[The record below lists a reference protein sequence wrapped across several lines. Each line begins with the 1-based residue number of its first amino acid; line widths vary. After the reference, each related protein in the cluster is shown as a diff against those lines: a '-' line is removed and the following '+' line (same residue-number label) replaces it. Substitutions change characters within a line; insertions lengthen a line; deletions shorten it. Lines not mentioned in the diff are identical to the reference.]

1 MHDHHEAHGVSSSSV
16 EFDDKGWPAW
26 PDRED
31 LSVEFIKLLAAAQE
45 GGSTVSECWLT
56 LSKID
61 LASESS
67 WSAEWIKTAELN
79 EARAELSSLSGNMIT
94 ARRNW
99 LRATT
104 YFHAAARPPGYSND
118 LLKRAVDGMRRC
130 ALKFLE
136 NRVPAGRLLSI
147 PWTDDLSLQAC
158 YLPPAVRDDGPVI
171 VCIGEPGSYKEEL
184 ITKYAAHANER
195 GFALLAVDLLGSQ
208 TALPPERLEGHKFE
222 AAMSRVLDFLSEMPG
237 VDRTRIAIVADACN
251 SSLVARAAASDARF
265 AAAVCDAGMWDLHE
279 RSFFHR
285 QIGDDRQIC
294 WIEEANAIS
303 RGIDCPL
310 LVTAGEAG
318 WLLPGA
324 LAKFGDQLSSVHRD
338 ASLIL
343 FRRGETAAMQGHID
357 NPTLANEVI
366 FDWLEDRLGPGKGL
380 AQRSDPAITP
390 PGRP

>member
-1 MHDHHEAHGVSSSSV
+1 MHDHCEARSASSSSV

-31 LSVEFIKLLAAAQE
+31 LSAEFVKLLAAAQE

-56 LSKID
+56 LSKIN

-67 WSAEWIKTAELN
+67 WSGEWIKTAELN
-79 EARAELSSLSGNMIT
+79 EARAELSLLNGNTTT

-104 YFHAAARPPGYSND
+104 YFHAAARPPGYAND
-118 LLKRAVDGMRRC
+118 LLKSAVDGMRRC
-130 ALKFLE
+130 AANFLKSRL
-136 NRVPAGRLLSI
+136 PAGQVLSI
-147 PWTDDLSLQAC
+147 PWTDDLSLEA
-158 YLPPAVRDDGPVI
+158 YYVPSAFRDDGPVI

-184 ITKYAAHANER
+184 LTKYAGHASER
-195 GFALLAVDLLGSQ
+195 GFSLLAVDLLGTQ

-222 AAMSRVLDFLSEMPG
+222 AAMSRVLDFLSDMPG
-237 VDRTRIAIVADACN
+237 VDRARIAIVADACN

-265 AAAVCDAGMWDLHE
+265 AAAVCDAGIWDLHE

-285 QIGDDRQIC
+285 QAGDDARIC

-303 RGIDCPL
+303 RSIECPL

-324 LAKFGDQLSSVHRD
+324 LAKFGDQLSSIHPD
-338 ASLIL
+338 ARLIL
-343 FRRGETAAMQGHID
+343 FRRAETAAMQGHID

-366 FDWLEDRLGPGKGL
+366 FDWLEDRLGRRNLG
-380 AQRSDPAITP
+380 
-390 PGRP
+390 

>member
-1 MHDHHEAHGVSSSSV
+1 MHDNREARGTASGSV

-26 PDRED
+26 PERED
-31 LSVEFIKLLAAAQE
+31 LSAEFIKLLAAAQE
-45 GGSTVSECWLT
+45 GGSSVSECWLT

-67 WSAEWIKTAELN
+67 WSGEWIKTAELN
-79 EARAELSSLSGNMIT
+79 EARAEQALLGGNMIT

-104 YFHAAARPPGYSND
+104 YFHAAARPPGYAND

-130 ALKFLE
+130 AVNFLKS
-136 NRVPAGRLLSI
+136 RVPAGQVLSI
-147 PWTDDLSLQAC
+147 PWTDELSLQAY
-158 YLPPAVRDDGPVI
+158 YLPSAFRDDGPVI

-184 ITKYAAHANER
+184 ITKYASHANER
-195 GFALLAVDLLGSQ
+195 GFSLLAVDLLGAQ
-208 TALPPERLEGHKFE
+208 TALPPQWLDGHKFE

-237 VDRTRIAIVADACN
+237 VDNTRIAIVADACN
-251 SSLVARAAASDARF
+251 SSLVARAAATDARF
-265 AAAVCDAGMWDLHE
+265 AAAVCDAGLWDLHE

-285 QIGDDRQIC
+285 QAGDDTQIC
-294 WIEEANAIS
+294 WIDEANAIS
-303 RGIDCPL
+303 RGIECPL

-324 LAKFGDQLSSVHRD
+324 LAKFGDQLSHIHRD
-338 ASLIL
+338 ARLIL
-343 FRRGETAAMQGHID
+343 FRRAETGAMQGHID

-366 FDWLEDRLGPGKGL
+366 FDWLEDRLRIRKGL
-380 AQRSDPAITP
+380 S
-390 PGRP
+390 

>member
-1 MHDHHEAHGVSSSSV
+1 MHDNREARGTASSSV

-26 PDRED
+26 PERED
-31 LSVEFIKLLAAAQE
+31 LSAEFIKLLAAAQE
-45 GGSTVSECWLT
+45 GGSSVSECWLT

-67 WSAEWIKTAELN
+67 WSGEWIKTAQLN
-79 EARAELSSLSGNMIT
+79 EARAEHALLGGNMIT

-130 ALKFLE
+130 AVNFLKS
-136 NRVPAGRLLSI
+136 RVPAGQVLSI
-147 PWTDDLSLQAC
+147 PWTDELSLQAY
-158 YLPPAVRDDGPVI
+158 YLPSAFRDDGPVV

-184 ITKYAAHANER
+184 ITKYASHANER
-195 GFALLAVDLLGSQ
+195 GFSLLAVDLLGTQ
-208 TALPPERLEGHKFE
+208 TALPAQWLDGHKFE
-222 AAMSRVLDFLSEMPG
+222 AAMSRVLDFLSEKPG
-237 VDRTRIAIVADACN
+237 VDNTRIAIVADACN
-251 SSLVARAAASDARF
+251 SSLVARAAATDARF
-265 AAAVCDAGMWDLHE
+265 AAAVCDAGIWDLHE

-285 QIGDDRQIC
+285 QAGDDTQIC

-303 RGIDCPL
+303 RGIECPV

-324 LAKFGDQLSSVHRD
+324 LTKFGDQLSNIHRD
-338 ASLIL
+338 ARLIL
-343 FRRGETAAMQGHID
+343 FRRAETGAMQGHID

-366 FDWLEDRLGPGKGL
+366 FDWLEDRLRTRKGL
-380 AQRSDPAITP
+380 S
-390 PGRP
+390 

>member
-1 MHDHHEAHGVSSSSV
+1 MHDNREARGTASSSV

-26 PDRED
+26 PERED
-31 LSVEFIKLLAAAQE
+31 LSAEFIKLLAAAQE
-45 GGSTVSECWLT
+45 GGSSVSECWLT

-67 WSAEWIKTAELN
+67 WSGEWIKTAELN
-79 EARAELSSLSGNMIT
+79 EARAEQALLGGNMIT

-104 YFHAAARPPGYSND
+104 YFHAAARPPGYAND

-130 ALKFLE
+130 AVNFLKS
-136 NRVPAGRLLSI
+136 RVPAGQVLSI
-147 PWTDDLSLQAC
+147 PWTDELSLQAY
-158 YLPPAVRDDGPVI
+158 YLPSAFRDDGPVI

-184 ITKYAAHANER
+184 ITKYASHANER
-195 GFALLAVDLLGSQ
+195 GFSLLAVDLLGAQ
-208 TALPPERLEGHKFE
+208 TALPPQWLDGHKFE

-237 VDRTRIAIVADACN
+237 VDNTRIAIVADACN
-251 SSLVARAAASDARF
+251 SSLVARAAATDARF
-265 AAAVCDAGMWDLHE
+265 AAAVCDAGLWDLHE

-285 QIGDDRQIC
+285 QAGDDTQIC
-294 WIEEANAIS
+294 WIDEANAIS
-303 RGIDCPL
+303 RGIECPL

-324 LAKFGDQLSSVHRD
+324 LAKFGDQLSHIHRD
-338 ASLIL
+338 ARLIL
-343 FRRGETAAMQGHID
+343 FRRAETGAMQGHID

-366 FDWLEDRLGPGKGL
+366 FDWLEDRLRIKKGL
-380 AQRSDPAITP
+380 S
-390 PGRP
+390 

>member
-1 MHDHHEAHGVSSSSV
+1 MHDNREARGTASSSV

-26 PDRED
+26 PERED
-31 LSVEFIKLLAAAQE
+31 LSAEFIKLLAAAQE
-45 GGSTVSECWLT
+45 GGSSVSECWLT

-67 WSAEWIKTAELN
+67 WSGEWIKTAELN
-79 EARAELSSLSGNMIT
+79 EARAEHALLGGNMIT

-104 YFHAAARPPGYSND
+104 YFHAAARPPGYAND

-130 ALKFLE
+130 AVNFLKS
-136 NRVPAGRLLSI
+136 RVPAGQVLSI
-147 PWTDDLSLQAC
+147 PWTDELSLQAY
-158 YLPPAVRDDGPVI
+158 YLPSAFRDDGPVI

-184 ITKYAAHANER
+184 ITKYASHANER
-195 GFALLAVDLLGSQ
+195 GFSLLAVDLLGAQ
-208 TALPPERLEGHKFE
+208 TALPPQWLDGHKFE

-237 VDRTRIAIVADACN
+237 VDNTRIAIVADACN
-251 SSLVARAAASDARF
+251 SSLVARAAATDARF
-265 AAAVCDAGMWDLHE
+265 AAAVCDAGLWDLHE

-285 QIGDDRQIC
+285 QAGDDTQIC
-294 WIEEANAIS
+294 WIDEANAIS
-303 RGIDCPL
+303 RGIECPL

-324 LAKFGDQLSSVHRD
+324 LAKFGDQLSHIHRD
-338 ASLIL
+338 ARLIL
-343 FRRGETAAMQGHID
+343 FRRAETGAMQGHID

-366 FDWLEDRLGPGKGL
+366 FDWLEDRLRIRKGL
-380 AQRSDPAITP
+380 S
-390 PGRP
+390 

>member
-1 MHDHHEAHGVSSSSV
+1 MHDNREARGTASSSV

-26 PDRED
+26 PERED
-31 LSVEFIKLLAAAQE
+31 LSAEFIKLLAAAQE
-45 GGSTVSECWLT
+45 GGSSVSECWLT

-67 WSAEWIKTAELN
+67 WSGEWIKTAELN
-79 EARAELSSLSGNMIT
+79 EARAEQALLGGNMIT

-104 YFHAAARPPGYSND
+104 YFHAAARPPGYAND

-130 ALKFLE
+130 AVNFLKS
-136 NRVPAGRLLSI
+136 RVPAGQVLSI
-147 PWTDDLSLQAC
+147 PWTDELSLQAY
-158 YLPPAVRDDGPVI
+158 YLPSAFRDDGPVI

-184 ITKYAAHANER
+184 ITKYASHANER
-195 GFALLAVDLLGSQ
+195 GFSLLAVDLLGAQ
-208 TALPPERLEGHKFE
+208 TALPPQWLDGHKFE

-237 VDRTRIAIVADACN
+237 VDNTRIAIVADACN
-251 SSLVARAAASDARF
+251 SSLVARAAATDARF
-265 AAAVCDAGMWDLHE
+265 AAAVCDAGLWDLHE

-285 QIGDDRQIC
+285 QAGDDTQIC
-294 WIEEANAIS
+294 WIDEANAIS
-303 RGIDCPL
+303 RGIECPL

-324 LAKFGDQLSSVHRD
+324 LAKFGDQLSNIHRD
-338 ASLIL
+338 ARLIL
-343 FRRGETAAMQGHID
+343 FRRAETGAMQGHID

-366 FDWLEDRLGPGKGL
+366 FDWLEDRLRIRKGL
-380 AQRSDPAITP
+380 S
-390 PGRP
+390 

>member
-1 MHDHHEAHGVSSSSV
+1 M

-31 LSVEFIKLLAAAQE
+31 LSAEFVKLLAAAQE

-56 LSKID
+56 LSKIN

-67 WSAEWIKTAELN
+67 WSGEWIKTAELN
-79 EARAELSSLSGNMIT
+79 EARAELSLLNGNTTT

-104 YFHAAARPPGYSND
+104 YFHAAARPPGYAND
-118 LLKRAVDGMRRC
+118 LLKSAVDGMRRC
-130 ALKFLE
+130 AANFLKSRL
-136 NRVPAGRLLSI
+136 PAGQVLSI
-147 PWTDDLSLQAC
+147 PWTDDLSLEA
-158 YLPPAVRDDGPVI
+158 YYVPSAFRDDGPVI

-184 ITKYAAHANER
+184 LTKYAGHASER
-195 GFALLAVDLLGSQ
+195 GFSLLAVDLLGTQ

-222 AAMSRVLDFLSEMPG
+222 AAMSRVLDFLSDMPG
-237 VDRTRIAIVADACN
+237 VDRARIAIVADACN

-265 AAAVCDAGMWDLHE
+265 AAAVCDAGIWDLHE

-285 QIGDDRQIC
+285 QAGDDARIC

-303 RGIDCPL
+303 RSIECPL

-324 LAKFGDQLSSVHRD
+324 LAKFGDQLSSIHPD
-338 ASLIL
+338 ARLIL
-343 FRRGETAAMQGHID
+343 FRRAETAAMQGHID

-366 FDWLEDRLGPGKGL
+366 FDWLEDRLGRRNLG
-380 AQRSDPAITP
+380 
-390 PGRP
+390 